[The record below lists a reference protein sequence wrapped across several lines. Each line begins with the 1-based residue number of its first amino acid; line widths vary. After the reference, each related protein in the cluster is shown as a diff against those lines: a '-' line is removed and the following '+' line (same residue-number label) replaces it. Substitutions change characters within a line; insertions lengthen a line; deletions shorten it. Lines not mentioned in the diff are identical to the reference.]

1 MSGSRPTPRLRQQ
14 YLNASTVPPGVL
26 TFEMPDGSFA
36 HAADTRI
43 PFEIRRQAGLEAS
56 RAARREATKLHAELA
71 GMLLDHNAIGIYS
84 VIVIQERL
92 SRRLAPQDMFGY
104 DAAVDYLG
112 GLILSLPRERVEA
125 TIGLSVTRAEVL
137 RADDVL
143 RQIASAEAESSAADI
158 LDHPDQR
165 NASARYQL
173 LQERQL
179 DRMAGYYPHLR
190 TIVGR
195 AFTLIDSAARAR
207 LGFGPSD
214 ALALADVHVGWH
226 EGELF
231 DLLHAS
237 VGDGLEPTIERLTQM
252 MARRRES
259 TLGER
264 ALGAVPVDLVLAAL
278 TTELGSLNVENMSS
292 ANRLRTFPVVPLP
305 GGRYLWARPYDFL
318 HEALDWFDQL
328 LVEREEE
335 KLRQRLSDI
344 RRDVSEQL
352 TAERLA
358 DVFGTERTHP
368 NAEYQISA
376 TEWAEADTVVELPR
390 VSVAV
395 EAKGHRMTDAGRAAH
410 PARVRKKFEELITDP
425 LRQSDRTRNAL
436 LSAAAVRNQ
445 RTKTAIDLGP
455 AEQVLR
461 VVVLLDRVDP
471 FAGAAAAAAGKDL
484 ADGDDGYAWI
494 VSLADL
500 LMVTDLLRRP
510 AELYAY
516 IKTRCEQT
524 ATGSPRIIS
533 ESDAL
538 GAWLRSREGV
548 WDAPEDVVFM
558 LEDSSE
564 AINEYFTRLEMHNR
578 HPEHIDA
585 PLAPSTFIPPVVI
598 AALDRLLTSNDDN
611 WAAAAEAVG
620 AVKPR
625 IWAVVERDV
634 VRLRLAPQTRNQRK
648 ASAAAMRGRRLG
660 DGLILKL
667 GKGDA
672 ISVADGAV
680 ALTVA
685 TDAPASAAPPSAFAN
700 RSPDALSLSSGD

>member
-1 MSGSRPTPRLRQQ
+1 
-14 YLNASTVPPGVL
+14 
-26 TFEMPDGSFA
+26 MPDGSFA
-36 HAADTRI
+36 HAADERI
-43 PFEIRRQAGLEAS
+43 PFEVRRQAGLEAS
-56 RAARREATKLHAELA
+56 RAARREATKLHTELA
-71 GMLLDHNAIGIYS
+71 ANLLDRNAVGIYS
-84 VIVIQERL
+84 MIVIQERL

-125 TIGLSVTRAEVL
+125 TVGLPVKRAEVL
-137 RADDVL
+137 QADDLL
-143 RQIASAEAESSAADI
+143 RQIASAEAEASAADI
-158 LDHPDQR
+158 LDQPDQR

-190 TIVGR
+190 MIVGR
-195 AFTLIDSAARAR
+195 AFTLINSAARAK

-226 EGELF
+226 ESEFF
-231 DLLHAS
+231 DILQAS
-237 VGDGLEPTIERLTQM
+237 KGGGFKSDIERLTHM
-252 MARRRES
+252 MARDRQATLRE
-259 TLGER
+259 T
-264 ALGAVPVDLVLAAL
+264 ALEGVPVDLILAAL
-278 TTELGSLNVENMSS
+278 TTELGTLTVDNMSA

-328 LVEREEE
+328 LLDRGEET
-335 KLRQRLSDI
+335 LRKRLSDI

-352 TAERLA
+352 TAEKLGG
-358 DVFGTERTHP
+358 VFGTERTHL

-376 TEWAEADTVVELPR
+376 AEWAETDTVVELPR
-390 VSVAV
+390 VSIAV
-395 EAKGHRMTDAGRAAH
+395 EAKAHRMTDAGRAAH
-410 PARVRKKFEELITDP
+410 PARVRKKFGELITDP
-425 LRQSDRTRNAL
+425 LHQSDRTRNAL
-436 LSAAAVRNQ
+436 LSDAAFRNK
-445 RTKTAIDLGP
+445 RTKAAIDLAP
-455 AEQVLR
+455 AEHVLR
-461 VVVLLDRVDP
+461 VVVTLDRVDP
-471 FAGAAAAAAGKDL
+471 FAGAAAAAGRDL

-500 LMVTDLLRRP
+500 LMVTDLLTRP
-510 AELYAY
+510 TELYTY

-524 ATGSPRIIS
+524 AAGSPRIIS

-538 GAWLRSREGV
+538 GAWLQSREGA

-585 PLAPSTFIPPVVI
+585 PVAPSTFIPPVVL
-598 AALDRLLTSNDDN
+598 AALDRLLQANDGN
-611 WAAAAEAVG
+611 WATGADAVG

-625 IWAVVERDV
+625 FWAIVDRDV
-634 VRLRLAPQTRNQRK
+634 VRLQLAPRTRNQRK
-648 ASAAAMRGRRLG
+648 TTAAAMRGRRLR
-660 DGLILKL
+660 DGLILRL
-667 GKGDA
+667 GTDDA
-672 ISVADGAV
+672 ISVAYGV
-680 ALTVA
+680 VTLTVA
-685 TDAPASAAPPSAFAN
+685 TDARA
-700 RSPDALSLSSGD
+700 

>member
-1 MSGSRPTPRLRQQ
+1 
-14 YLNASTVPPGVL
+14 
-26 TFEMPDGSFA
+26 MPDGSFA
-36 HAADTRI
+36 YAADERI
-43 PFEIRRQAGLEAS
+43 PFDVRREAGLKAS

-71 GMLLDHNAIGIYS
+71 ADLLGRNAVGIYS
-84 VIVIQERL
+84 MIVIHERL

-112 GLILSLPRERVEA
+112 GLVLSLPRERVEA
-125 TIGLSVTRAEVL
+125 AIGLSVTRAEVL
-137 RADDVL
+137 HADDLL
-143 RQIASAEAESSAADI
+143 RQIASAEAEASAADI

-195 AFTLIDSAARAR
+195 AFTLIDSAARAK

-226 EGELF
+226 ESELF
-231 DLLHAS
+231 DVLHAS
-237 VGDGLEPTIERLTQM
+237 RVDGFESAIERLAHL
-252 MARRRES
+252 MARKREA
-259 TLGER
+259 TLRDTSLEG
-264 ALGAVPVDLVLAAL
+264 VPADLVLSSL
-278 TTELGSLNVENMSS
+278 TTELGSLAVESMSS

-328 LVEREEE
+328 LLDRGEE
-335 KLRQRLSDI
+335 KLRKRLSDI

-358 DVFGTERTHP
+358 GVFGTERTHL

-376 TEWAEADTVVELPR
+376 ADWAETDTVVELPR
-390 VSVAV
+390 VSIAV
-395 EAKGHRMTDAGRAAH
+395 EAKGHRMTDAGRAAD
-410 PARVRKKFEELITDP
+410 PARVRKKFGELITDP
-425 LRQSDRTRNAL
+425 LYQSDRTRSAL
-436 LSAAAVRNQ
+436 LSAAAFRNQ
-445 RTKTAIDLGP
+445 RTKAAINLAP
-455 AEQVLR
+455 AEHVLR

-471 FAGAAAAAAGKDL
+471 FAGAAAAAAAAKDL

-494 VSLADL
+494 VPLTDL
-500 LMVTDLLRRP
+500 LMVTDLLNRP
-510 AELYAY
+510 PELYSY

-524 ATGSPRIIS
+524 AAGSPRIIS

-538 GAWLRSREGV
+538 GAWLRSREGA
-548 WDAPEDVVFM
+548 WDAPEDVAFM

-578 HPEHIDA
+578 HLELIDA
-585 PLAPSTFIPPVVI
+585 PVAPSTFIPPVVL
-598 AALDRLLTSNDDN
+598 AALDRLLQANDCN
-611 WAAAAEAVG
+611 WATAANAVG

-625 IWAVVERDV
+625 FWAIVDRDV
-634 VRLRLAPQTRNQRK
+634 VRLRLPPRTRNQRK
-648 ASAAAMRGRRLG
+648 TTATAMRGRRLG
-660 DGLILKL
+660 DGLILRL
-667 GKGDA
+667 GTDDA
-672 ISVADGAV
+672 ILVADGV
-680 ALTVA
+680 VTLTVA
-685 TDAPASAAPPSAFAN
+685 PDAPA
-700 RSPDALSLSSGD
+700 